1 MQQTKWKIRRDL
13 PWGYWLIYDGS
24 KFRDEQGNTWG
35 SEREAFWASLNMADS
50 GSLEEDSER
59 LFRILHAISG
69 RGTVSSFEVEL
80 QLAGSL
86 VFRDFYNRWLWLAG
100 LIGGDR
106 MPRLTSDLHLSDLGH
121 SVRLMLEMT
130 QKEEF
135 KTLPLEEFAAILE
148 AKSRNVSAA
157 EDVLVDFERRAAGW
171 PHHAARATIGN
182 QHLVQLISADSM
194 NARRSNVA
202 MRQVVWTLSF
212 DCRADRDAFFA
223 WMCGQSDHWA
233 QWGGIAHW
241 RGASALTEVLLRS
254 FAMNHIQGE
263 PCRFPGAQGGCP

>member
-13 PWGYWLIYDGS
+13 PWGYWLIHDGG
-24 KFRDEQGNTWG
+24 KVRDEQGNTWG
-35 SEREAFWASLNMADS
+35 SVREAFWASLNMADS

-106 MPRLTSDLHLSDLGH
+106 TPRLTSDLHLSDLGH

-135 KTLPLEEFAAILE
+135 KTLPLEDFAAILE
-148 AKSRNVSAA
+148 AGSRNVSAA
-157 EDVLVDFERRAAGW
+157 ENVLVDFERRAAGW

-182 QHLVQLISADSM
+182 QHLVQLISADPM
-194 NARRSNVA
+194 RSNVA

-212 DCRADRDAFFA
+212 DCRADRDVFFA

-254 FAMNHIQGE
+254 FAMSHIQGE